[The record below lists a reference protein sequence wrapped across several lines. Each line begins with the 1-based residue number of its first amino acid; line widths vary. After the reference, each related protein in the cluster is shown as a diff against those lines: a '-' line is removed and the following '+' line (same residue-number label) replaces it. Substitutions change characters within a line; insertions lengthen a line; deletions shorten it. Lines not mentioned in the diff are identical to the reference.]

1 MISNA
6 RRCPYINFMK
16 SSSDDYKVDV
26 HVGMSPYISYHH
38 YYPCSGAFI
47 TAIPNWRDCMQRYY
61 SIVHLQKI
69 ENFHFLGCYC
79 KLYFTQGPFLGAG
92 HILHVQ

>member
-1 MISNA
+1 MTINA
-6 RRCPYINFMK
+6 RRYPYTNFMK

-47 TAIPNWRDCMQRYY
+47 TAIPTWRDCMQRYY
-61 SIVHLQKI
+61 SIVHLHKLKI
-69 ENFHFLGCYC
+69 
-79 KLYFTQGPFLGAG
+79 FTSSAATVNCILPKVPFLRAG
-92 HILHVQ
+92 HMLHV